1 MVSFAILRNDFIK
14 LCFETSEK
22 RDKIGS
28 SFLFVVWQT
37 DDWSSLRKIKFHSS
51 RDDFW
56 WNL

>member
-51 RDDFW
+51 RDDF
-56 WNL
+56 